1 MAHRTTGGCLGEEK
15 EKAVSKPAL
24 FCFPFSRPLMGGDI
38 SEGGRKQQSPWQEGK
53 GERGATSYRR
63 RKRAEGRRRAKY
75 AAFRDSLE
83 RSLVVRTVRYSP
95 VSGLSS
101 LDAICQVQGDDGW
114 RRVHQGS

>member
-38 SEGGRKQQSPWQEGK
+38 SEGGRKQQSPWREGK

-75 AAFRDSLE
+75 AAFCNSLE
-83 RSLVVRTVRYSP
+83 RSLPGRTYST
-95 VSGLSS
+95 LQSS
-101 LDAICQVQGDDGW
+101 EWPFFA
-114 RRVHQGS
+114 